1 MCRRKIVIIFLIFL
15 LLFCF
20 FGCGTDPDN
29 AARERED
36 NEVVV
41 NNEIKITV
49 NNETEADFTAWADG
63 SDGVKIFHLKQ
74 GETLTIPA
82 IIYDIYDNNKKK
94 SEDYEFLGWYY
105 KDKNNQECEFDQSK
119 ELKSNILNIDSN
131 ELIVYAKVKKIAWD
145 GPY

>member
-29 AARERED
+29 AARERDD

-41 NNEIKITV
+41 NNEIKTTV

-63 SDGVKIFHLKQ
+63 SDGVKIF
-74 GETLTIPA
+74 I
-82 IIYDIYDNNKKK
+82 
-94 SEDYEFLGWYY
+94 
-105 KDKNNQECEFDQSK
+105 
-119 ELKSNILNIDSN
+119 
-131 ELIVYAKVKKIAWD
+131 
-145 GPY
+145 